1 MIFQYLGGPN
11 SVYGIGTTTIPRV
24 VDTTKL
30 VSSRAMNYDLLLQQ
44 KSNFNNPNPELQ
56 DFRQTINGAAGSV
69 IFPNTWTKEQSV
81 DYRFFVNKKDRLN
94 LTYPFLFRNDQAPWE
109 VQQNKDSTQDLVK
122 FVFEGISND
131 NPTVSTAIFFRAF
144 LTAGITD
151 TNNAELN
158 SFKYIG
164 RGENFFTYQGFTR
177 TVGFSFR
184 VAAQSREELRP
195 LYNKLNMLMG
205 QVYPDYSPN
214 QGIMRAPVVR
224 VTIGDYLYRVPGFI
238 ESINM
243 TVDNNTPWEIN
254 IENDQSGN
262 IAQLPQVVDVAVT
275 FRPILDVLPKRP
287 STESTKT
294 TTVNKQTV
302 TATETETV
310 TSGVTPLIANVP
322 KSSPD
327 DPNTFIK
334 PSLSPLQIAT
344 TRIATNQELGI
355 PTLNRTQNTTRR
367 VGQNFRNFSQ
377 TQFGTNP

>member
-1 MIFQYLGGPN
+1 
-11 SVYGIGTTTIPRV
+11 
-24 VDTTKL
+24 
-30 VSSRAMNYDLLLQQ
+30 
-44 KSNFNNPNPELQ
+44 
-56 DFRQTINGAAGSV
+56 
-69 IFPNTWTKEQSV
+69 
-81 DYRFFVNKKDRLN
+81 
-94 LTYPFLFRNDQAPWE
+94 
-109 VQQNKDSTQDLVK
+109 
-122 FVFEGISND
+122 
-131 NPTVSTAIFFRAF
+131 
-144 LTAGITD
+144 
-151 TNNAELN
+151 
-158 SFKYIG
+158 
-164 RGENFFTYQGFTR
+164 
-177 TVGFSFR
+177 
-184 VAAQSREELRP
+184 
-195 LYNKLNMLMG
+195 MG